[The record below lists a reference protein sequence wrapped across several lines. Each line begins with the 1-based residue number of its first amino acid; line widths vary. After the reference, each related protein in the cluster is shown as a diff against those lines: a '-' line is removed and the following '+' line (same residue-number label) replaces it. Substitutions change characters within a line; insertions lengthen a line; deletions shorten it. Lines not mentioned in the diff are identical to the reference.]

1 MPTKYF
7 SILLLYILVSAF
19 THSIAQNA
27 RINIE
32 ATEPITQ
39 SLRDSLNLPRYFD
52 INQTDAVLDSIHQQL
67 NKIGYIENQ
76 FLKLEKIN
84 DSTYLTHFSL
94 GQKFSHIKLNY
105 NPDDFSKKQIQSI
118 ASNISDHS
126 FINSLTHLEQILYQ
140 LTLLKSKEGKPFAQ
154 IYLSEIE
161 KKETNILEASIFVK
175 ENAVRYIDKIIIKGY
190 EKFPLPYIKYYAGIR
205 KGKIFNQKDIIRR
218 NNRLDKLLFA
228 SSIQPPEAL
237 FRKDSTIVYLY
248 LQKENNNVFD
258 GILGFST
265 EEETQKLVFN
275 GYLNLELNNNFNT
288 GETFLLNY
296 KADGKEQIEFNTELK
311 LPFIFK
317 TRFGL
322 NGSLRIYKRDTSYVT
337 TENQAQLT
345 YRLTPGS
352 EIFSGFSGTTSTN
365 LLDEAIAGTPIENF
379 KSKFFTFGITTTLPN
394 DTPIFPI
401 KTEAVLKLG
410 IGKRTREIV
419 NESQWRALGSVIH
432 LFNLTPFNTLM
443 IKNETAA
450 LISDSYIFNEL
461 YRFGGINS
469 IRGFN
474 ENSIDASLYSYVNI
488 ELRHLFNQ
496 NIFIHTL
503 TDFAYFE
510 NPIFELKNNLYSLGF
525 GFGMNSKPGLFRF
538 IIANG
543 TVMGEKFEFSN
554 SNIHLS
560 LRSRF

>member
-1 MPTKYF
+1 LPTRYF
-7 SILLLYILVSAF
+7 TILLLYILVSTF
-19 THSIAQNA
+19 TQSIAQNTQ
-27 RINIE
+27 IKIQ
-32 ATEPITQ
+32 TTKPITQ
-39 SLRDSLNLPRYFD
+39 SLRDSLNLPRL
-52 INQTDAVLDSIHQQL
+52 INHNQIDSVIDSINQQL

-76 FLKLEKIN
+76 FLKLEKLN

-105 NPDDFSKKQIQSI
+105 NPDDFSKKQIQTI
-118 ASNISDHS
+118 ASNAADHS
-126 FINSLTHLEQILYQ
+126 FIASLAHLEQILYQ
-140 LTLLKSKEGKPFAQ
+140 LTFLKSKEGKPFLQ
-154 IYLSEIE
+154 IQLSEIE
-161 KKETNILEASIFVK
+161 KKEDGFLEASIIVK
-175 ENAVRYIDKIIIKGY
+175 DQATRYIDDIIIKGY

-205 KGKIFNQKDIIRR
+205 KGQIFNQEDIIRR

-228 SSIQPPEAL
+228 SSIQPPEVL

-265 EEETQKLVFN
+265 EEETQKLIFN

-543 TVMGEKFEFSN
+543 TVMGEKFDFSN
-554 SNIHLS
+554 SKIHLS
-560 LRSRF
+560 LHSRF